1 MKTLALKDI
10 SAVSLDDL
18 LGGISFFRELR
29 EVDPKQAEFLATYAR
44 VLVADPGEIVIHHG
58 DHDPSFYFLLRG
70 QLLVYPDDES
80 TGGEPLS
87 VITPGHVFGA
97 LAMICNVDRTATLV
111 ADPTG
116 GEVKLVAIDG
126 TGFGELNDYTRV
138 RRHTKILFYRMV
150 VANTRWKLEVYR
162 MQQPNNVISRDMRK
176 LELFRGTLNSEE
188 ELQSLA
194 RQAQQMTV
202 LLMRWNNLF
211 YEEGSGDNDA
221 SPINTA

>member
-1 MKTLALKDI
+1 MKTLSLKEIPAL
-10 SAVSLDDL
+10 SLDDL

-29 EVDPKQAEFLATYAR
+29 QVDSRQTEFLATYAR
-44 VLVADPGEIVIHHG
+44 VLSADPGEIVIHHG
-58 DHDPSFYFLLRG
+58 DNDPSFYFLLRG
-70 QLLVYPDDES
+70 QLLVYPDDDS
-80 TGGEPLS
+80 IKGEPLS

-97 LAMICNVDRTATLV
+97 LAMICRADRTATLV
-111 ADPTG
+111 ADPNG

-126 TGFGELNDYTRV
+126 SAFGELNDYTRV

-162 MQQPNNVISRDMRK
+162 MQQPNHVISRDMRK
-176 LELFRGTLNSEE
+176 LELFRGIQGSED

-211 YEEGSGDNDA
+211 YDEGTDSGA
-221 SPINTA
+221 SPINTD